1 MIYLHVPFCG
11 GFCTYCDFY
20 SEVVPSPLRERMF
33 REYADAVCS
42 EIGARREEI
51 LTNRLADS
59 SADTLYIGGG
69 TPSVLPLSVLR
80 RITATLLSPPLLRSC
95 PPGGMFP
102 KPSASGPCASSRRI
116 APLSGAPADAG
127 LIASELQ
134 TADSTAFWTEVKERK
149 PLSPG
154 RCMRDETVS
163 GFREFTIEVNPEDIV
178 ERGSEYVRGLLQLG
192 ANRISMGVQSF
203 DDGILRWM
211 NRRHDAA
218 RAVRA
223 YDLLRSTAAECRKPL
238 SVSIDLI
245 FGIAGLSDAVWEDS
259 IAKALTLGAAA
270 GFPPPEHI
278 SAYQLSIEEG
288 SALGR
293 LAAGG
298 RYTEASEENCRRQ
311 YDMLC
316 SRLTAAGY
324 RHYEISNF
332 ALPGREAIHNSAYW
346 RRIPYVGLGPGAH
359 SLRFETD
366 SGAHSSR
373 FGTGPDGSRREI
385 RSWNSRTLP
394 RRLPDGELQTYSSTQ
409 EVLTAEDIRVERLML
424 GLRTAEGLP
433 REDLL
438 TLADPATVER
448 LLAEG
453 ALEPIDSDAPV
464 PPGPCGTC
472 PPGRTDPPGPGGT
485 SPRKPAGSVLA
496 SRIHIPESRLF
507 TADEIL
513 RELV

>member
-1 MIYLHVPFCG
+1 
-11 GFCTYCDFY
+11 
-20 SEVVPSPLRERMF
+20 MF

-51 LTNRLADS
+51 LTNRLADP

-69 TPSVLPLSVLR
+69 TPSLLPLDVLSRIVSEMTRLVDDCEGLATYDQSNVGRHQPAR
-80 RITATLLSPPLLRSC
+80 RKEERCDDWRRRAPKPKALGTC
-95 PPGGMFP
+95 PPGG
-102 KPSASGPCASSRRI
+102 SCEA
-116 APLSGAPADAG
+116 AG
-127 LIASELQ
+127 GEKI
-134 TADSTAFWTEVKERK
+134 ERD
-149 PLSPG
+149 
-154 RCMRDETVS
+154 RE
-163 GFREFTIEVNPEDIV
+163 FAEFTIEVNPEDIV
-178 ERGSEYVRGLLQLG
+178 EKGSEYVRGLLALG
-192 ANRISMGVQSF
+192 VNRISMGVQSF

-259 IAKALTLGAAA
+259 IAKALTLGAVA

-293 LAAGG
+293 LAAEG
-298 RYTEASEENCRRQ
+298 RYAETSEEDCRRQ

-316 SRLTAAGY
+316 SRLAAAGY

-332 ALPGREAIHNSAYW
+332 ALPGHEAIHNSAYW

-359 SLRFETD
+359 SLRF
-366 SGAHSSR
+366 
-373 FGTGPDGSRREI
+373 GTGHDGSRREI

-394 RRLPDGELQTYSSTQ
+394 RRLPNGEMQTYSSTQ

-424 GLRTAEGLP
+424 GLRMAEGLP
-433 REDLL
+433 RKDLL

-448 LLAEG
+448 LLSEG

-485 SPRKPAGSVLA
+485 SPHKPAGSALA